1 MGADLVSG
9 ADFPTFT
16 KNQSADEKIDIIT
29 NYLFSLLEQL
39 RYTLMNL
46 GVENINQA
54 ELGNITEIVNKP
66 VNEDMKKFVE
76 SLAKDTES
84 VTVNGANIRAG
95 SITDIPLR
103 GSLQNDTGVGGVEF
117 TYDTIDGV
125 TWKKR
130 DTAFLKMD
138 ADGEDGEEKYRL
150 LLSVFNPISGIDVAL
165 KLLSQNSVTI
175 ESQSGTVNI
184 KAAGTTWS
192 FKADGIYSN
201 GRKVVSA

>member
-16 KNQSADEKIDIIT
+16 KNQSADEKIDVLT

-46 GVENINQA
+46 GVENINQT

-66 VNEDMKKFVE
+66 VNEDIKKLVE

-84 VTVNGANIRAG
+84 LTVNGANIRTG
-95 SITDIPLR
+95 KITDIALQ
-103 GSLQNDTGVGGVEF
+103 GSLQEENGVGGLEF
-117 TYDTIDGV
+117 TYDTVEGL

-130 DTAFLKMD
+130 DAGFLKMD
-138 ADGEDGEEKYRL
+138 AGGSGDEKYSL
-150 LLSVFNPISGIDVAL
+150 LLSAFNPLPNIIMNL
-165 KLLSQNSVTI
+165 KLLSQNGITV
-175 ESQSGTVNI
+175 ESQSGIVYI
-184 KAAGTTWS
+184 KTAGVTWA
-192 FKADGIYSN
+192 FKPDGIYCGDN
-201 GRKVVSA
+201 KVVSA